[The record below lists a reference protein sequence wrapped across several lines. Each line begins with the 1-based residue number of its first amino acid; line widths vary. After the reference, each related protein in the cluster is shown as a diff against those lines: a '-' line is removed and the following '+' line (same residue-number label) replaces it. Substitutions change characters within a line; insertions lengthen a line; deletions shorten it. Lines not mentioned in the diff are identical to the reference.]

1 MTQISTFI
9 GGIDI
14 AKEKLDAAVHG
25 MPGGIVVENAEAGWE
40 QLAQFFKQAGVGKVG
55 VEATGGYERRV
66 VRYLQRAG
74 FDVVVLQPNQV
85 RAFAKMRLQRA
96 KNDRIDA
103 HLIAACTYVL
113 DARARAPRDERFDE
127 LADHLTFIEQ
137 IESDATRIKTRL
149 EHIGD
154 RRQRGI
160 YARMIKRLETLAKAE
175 RLRLMKHLAVH
186 PDLVRRVEL
195 VSSIP
200 GCGEK
205 TALAIVIRM
214 PELGQISR
222 EEVASLAGLAP
233 FVHQSGKHQGKMHI
247 GGGREPL
254 RRALYKAVLPAATF
268 WNPAL
273 MALSERLKSRGKGHL
288 CAQIACARK
297 LLIFAN
303 TVVRRDTPWEARP
316 IAA

>member
-1 MTQISTFI
+1 MTQSSTSI

-14 AKEKLDAAVHG
+14 AKEKLDVAVHG
-25 MPGGIVVENAEAGWE
+25 MPGGIVVENDEVGWK
-40 QLAQFFKQAGVGKVG
+40 QLAEFFNQAGVGKVG
-55 VEATGGYERRV
+55 VEATGGYERGV

-74 FDVVVLQPNQV
+74 FCVAVLQPNQV
-85 RAFAKMRLQRA
+85 RAFAKMRLQHA

-103 HLIAACTYVL
+103 RLIAACTHVL
-113 DARARAPRDERFDE
+113 EARARAPRDERFDE

-137 IESDATRIKTRL
+137 IEADSARIKTRL
-149 EHIGD
+149 EHISD
-154 RRQRGI
+154 RRRRGI
-160 YARMIKRLETLAKAE
+160 YERMIKSLEVRAKAE
-175 RLRLMKHLAVH
+175 RLLLMKRLAAH

-222 EEVASLAGLAP
+222 EEAASLAGLAP

-247 GGGREPL
+247 GGGREML
-254 RRALYKAVLPAATF
+254 RRALYKAVLPAASF

-273 MALSERLKSRGKGHL
+273 VALSERLKNRGKGHP
-288 CAQIACARK
+288 CTQIACARK

-303 TVVRRDTPWEARP
+303 TLVRRGTPWEARP
-316 IAA
+316 VAV

>member
-200 GCGEK
+200 GWPSLSGCPSS
-205 TALAIVIRM
+205 ARSAARRS
-214 PELGQISR
+214 PRSR
-222 EEVASLAGLAP
+222 VWRRLFIKVASIKARCISAAAA
-233 FVHQSGKHQGKMHI
+233 SRC
-247 GGGREPL
+247 GGRSTKLFYRQP
-254 RRALYKAVLPAATF
+254 PFGT
-268 WNPAL
+268 
-273 MALSERLKSRGKGHL
+273 RLLWRSRSG
-288 CAQIACARK
+288 
-297 LLIFAN
+297 
-303 TVVRRDTPWEARP
+303 
-316 IAA
+316 